1 MPNLAQTRKRMKAAL
16 FVLLAIDALTMA
28 FLFSPLTSPPDVR
41 RRDLEKAENDL
52 QLKRKEVEPL
62 TGMDEKLKKAD
73 QELNEFYKNR
83 LPDRN
88 SAIITELRKLAE
100 QNKIRI
106 TSEKWEHSESDLPE
120 LMEVTINANVEG
132 DYLGIVKFINGL
144 ERSKLFF
151 ILDGVGLAGEQA
163 GGIKLGVKLRT
174 YMKTS
179 GT

>member
-1 MPNLAQTRKRMKAAL
+1 MPNLAQTRKRMTAAL
-16 FVLLAIDALTMA
+16 VLLLAIDALTIA
-28 FLFSPLTSPPDVR
+28 FLFSPFTSPPDVR
-41 RRDLEKAENDL
+41 KRDLEKAENDL

-62 TGMDEKLKKAD
+62 AGMDEKLKKAD

-88 SAIITELRKLAE
+88 SAIAAEMEKLAQ
-100 QNKIRI
+100 QNKIHI
-106 TSEKWEHSESDLPE
+106 TSQRWEHAESDLPE
-120 LMEVTINANVEG
+120 LMEVTISANVDG